1 MREPRVRVLV
11 GEGQPARRGLFR
23 FVLEN
28 EGYEVVAEAASTMEL
43 AQQLAIHRPDVVVL
57 DDGIDATAV
66 GMMREVQPSAKLILV
81 WPRGVAAV
89 GADAR
94 LEPSEVVHA
103 LGATVA
109 RVTGGAGGVIT
120 MPPPGERPRVPIP
133 DVIVVPEPEAGSSV
147 SATVEA
153 PAGHR
158 PAPVARPSPTPAEVP
173 GPQPETVFPPAVRGP
188 EAPRW
193 TFAAQPTTRRI
204 GRPIRT
210 AATAAAIAIVGAI
223 AVIALV
229 LAVGGPRTVPIQSV
243 VGDVGDVRFPEPPDG
258 TFTEPGTYEGIVEVT
273 AQGSLRVRASGDIVL
288 RLDGTSR
295 VVARGDVKVSGEGV
309 VRNMTDRNAVRVAG
323 SGTVRLTI
331 DGSVRLRIDGSV
343 SGKAEG
349 IIRIGGDGTFLIVRR
364 PL

>member
-43 AQQLAIHRPDVVVL
+43 AQQLAIQRPDVVVL

-66 GMMREVQPSAKLILV
+66 GMMREVLPSAKLILV

-94 LEPSEVVHA
+94 LEPSEVMHG
-103 LGATVA
+103 LGPTVA
-109 RVTGGAGGVIT
+109 RVTGGAGGVVT
-120 MPPPGERPRVPIP
+120 MPPPAERPRVPVP
-133 DVIVVPEPEAGSSV
+133 DVIVVPEPEAASPV
-147 SATVEA
+147 PATGGT
-153 PAGHR
+153 PAGPP
-158 PAPVARPSPTPAEVP
+158 PAPVAGPSPTPSEVP
-173 GPQPETVFPPAVRGP
+173 GPQPETVFPPAIRSPG
-188 EAPRW
+188 APRW
-193 TFAAQPTTRRI
+193 TFTGPAATERV
-204 GRPIRT
+204 GRPSRT
-210 AATAAAIAIVGAI
+210 AAIAAAIAIVGLL
-223 AVIALV
+223 AVLALV
-229 LAVGGPRTVPIQSV
+229 LPLGGPRTVRIQSL
-243 VGDVGDVRFPEPPDG
+243 VGDVGDFRFPERQDG

-309 VRNMTDRNAVRVAG
+309 VRNVTNRNAVRVAG

-331 DGSVRLRIDGSV
+331 DGSVRLRVDGSV
-343 SGKAEG
+343 SGSAAG
-349 IIRIGGDGTFLIVRR
+349 IIRIGGDGTFLIVRH